1 MKAHALDL
9 DAWLEGMEEYVTETR
24 ERYYALYYP
33 VHPEELN
40 VISSDE
46 ESGDIINI
54 SDDEVE
60 VGDTSDQVVSVAS
73 QGEAGNASGSF
84 GVAPSLGD

>member
-1 MKAHALDL
+1 M
-9 DAWLEGMEEYVTETR
+9 
-24 ERYYALYYP
+24 
-33 VHPEELN
+33 
-40 VISSDE
+40 ISSDE